1 MNRAILNAVTIT
13 GKFEVKQFILAFKD
27 DETLPDKIERL
38 ASELELTPE
47 ELIKRFIA
55 EGIGNS
61 EAKTPC
67 SPGTSLT
74 DFLTKNGVL
83 KR

>member
-13 GKFEVKQFILAFKD
+13 GKFEVKQLILAFKD

-47 ELIKRFIA
+47 ELIKRFYC
-55 EGIGNS
+55 GRYW
-61 EAKTPC
+61 K
-67 SPGTSLT
+67 
-74 DFLTKNGVL
+74 F
-83 KR
+83 